1 MNDVLIPVPFRDDT
15 LTLIDHGGEPY
26 VAMRPIVELIGLA
39 WGAQTIKLTTG
50 KLASVVSMIET
61 TGSDGK
67 RYEMLCLPLR
77 KIPAYLYSIDANKV
91 RADLRETVLTYQDEC
106 DEVLWR
112 HWSGHVSAEHAKA
125 LRHLQQAENY
135 WFAARPHWRRI
146 RELALAGWR
155 YVRIALVVER
165 SVDSVRRA
173 VARMKDVGL
182 INPADLARARYLPA
196 TAESLCRLPKV
207 DNWGRAP
214 IEPGKQL
221 MLVLDGGVS

>member
-1 MNDVLIPVPFRDDT
+1 M
-15 LTLIDHGGEPY
+15 
-26 VAMRPIVELIGLA
+26 VENNAKGRE
-39 WGAQTIKLTTG
+39 
-50 KLASVVSMIET
+50 VR
-61 TGSDGK
+61 
-67 RYEMLCLPLR
+67 RYFIACE
-77 KIPAYLYSIDANKV
+77 
-91 RADLRETVLTYQDEC
+91 RAAL
-106 DEVLWR
+106 
-112 HWSGHVSAEHAKA
+112 SAHSKA
-125 LRHLQQAENY
+125 RNMQQAENY